1 MSDWS
6 SFKDAKK
13 QSDAWKSFLNESVE
27 PKEATE
33 IPLDEFFF
41 GAKAKSGG
49 KYGLSYDDN
58 EYIKDMRPG
67 AEADQ
72 KLPPEEYNADDV
84 TALYKALD
92 DINKALNLQI
102 DRQALFA
109 ELEALL
115 TDPKGN
121 NYTIKEAIHKAAVIL
136 SRMPVLGPDNVPDA
150 NKYPNLTKLF
160 QGAVTNDKTREHLHK
175 ILARAG
181 FFGQQGDLVPDW
193 IKKTVAAPQQQGGD
207 IDKDGVPDAQDKDA
221 DGDGTPN
228 AQDQDADG
236 DGSPDDKQKAAQGEK
251 IVVMWPRV
259 HARAQEIMGMD
270 RWDKNK
276 VQLVLQAFSRL
287 NKNANIEFT
296 PNAQIGEDMDVA
308 AAARLLR
315 KSKAAEGIDAKYIRD
330 VMQAIMD
337 VSGVTLKDFNSQG
350 NAIPEPG
357 AAKDKQEPKAAQ
369 APAATPVDAEEEP
382 DEEESPATQDTDN
395 DGTPDAQD
403 QDDDGDGV
411 PDEQD
416 QDDDGDGVPDA
427 QDQDDQA
434 QADQEP
440 EQPEEEPEDA
450 QEYEVATLAAFPRLK
465 NAWRESNP
473 PPGATW
479 PADMAAFINF
489 IGPYALKAK
498 QSGVL
503 NDPTVNENVIQQLVG
518 RPGGEDGEPWRQSP
532 FLRIGNRGAIGKEM
546 AMKLNRLPKNKSGNG
561 KRDRIERV
569 LNVVLGPG
577 GKAPSHKMIR
587 DEFVNLL
594 GMIKPAEQKE
604 APKDEPKQKAA
615 AAQEP
620 TRRTGT
626 AALARGADRRAK
638 LQQTMKG
645 LGRGGIKFEEG
656 TDTLN
661 ESKTIDRWKTLA
673 GIK

>member
-27 PKEATE
+27 PKQATE

-58 EYIKDMRPG
+58 EYVKDMRPG
-67 AEADQ
+67 AEAEQ
-72 KLPPEEYNADDV
+72 QLPPEEYNADDV
-84 TALYKALD
+84 AALYKALD

-193 IKKTVAAPQQQGGD
+193 IKKTVAAPQQQDGD

-259 HARAQEIMGMD
+259 QARTQELMGA
-270 RWDKNK
+270 RWAVEK
-276 VQLVLQAFSRL
+276 VRLVLQALSRL
-287 NKNANIEFT
+287 NKNPNIEFT
-296 PNAQIGEDMDVA
+296 SNAQIGEDMDVTA
-308 AAARLLR
+308 AFRLLS
-315 KSKAAEGIDAKYIRD
+315 KSKDASGIDQQFMRD
-330 VMQAIMD
+330 VVQAITD
-337 VSGVTLKDFNSQG
+337 VSGVTLKDFNIQG
-350 NAIPEPG
+350 NPITKLGPNKGKEEPQ
-357 AAKDKQEPKAAQ
+357 AAS
-369 APAATPVDAEEEP
+369 VDAEEQP
-382 DEEESPATQDTDN
+382 DEKETPPTQDADN

-440 EQPEEEPEDA
+440 EQPEEEPEDVD
-450 QEYEVATLAAFPRLK
+450 EYEVATLAAFPRLK

-498 QSGVL
+498 ESGVL
-503 NDPTVNENVIQQLVG
+503 KDPTVSENVIQQLVG
-518 RPGGEDGEPWRQSP
+518 RPGGEDGEAWRQSP

-546 AMKLNRLPKNKSGNG
+546 AMKLKRLPKNRSGNG

-577 GKAPSHKMIR
+577 GKAASHKMIR
-587 DEFVNLL
+587 DEFINLL
-594 GMIKPAEQKE
+594 GMIKPAGQKE

-638 LQQTMKG
+638 LQQTMSG